1 MSVRIQQAD
10 DSESEIQEA
19 IFCGLWRVRRR
30 HGEQLLEDKLEAGCA
45 PLALWQAATQ
55 NVLPTDSLLPP
66 PIDGLMN
73 GLPLA
78 HELLAHVRN
87 PTRSHG
93 INLTQLPISEADR
106 LSLTSLWAGKYS
118 DSYHWL
124 WRELYQRHG
133 VTPCLAFTLY
143 GHLKGPLLESYEIC
157 PIPEVEAGSARRFG
171 RLCAAA

>member
-1 MSVRIQQAD
+1 MKVKY
-10 DSESEIQEA
+10 
-19 IFCGLWRVRRR
+19 RRR
-30 HGEQLLEDKLEAGCA
+30 SSADYGGCADVAAKSCWRTNWRLAAA

-55 NVLPTDSLLPP
+55 NLLPTDSLLPP

-87 PTRSHG
+87 PDAQPHS

-106 LSLTSLWAGKYS
+106 LFSLTSLWAGKYS

-143 GHLKGPLLESYEIC
+143 GHLKRPVTGKL
-157 PIPEVEAGSARRFG
+157 
-171 RLCAAA
+171 